1 MGGKDGDLLFSQNT
15 LGTIESM
22 IMMSKNNPLFHDA
35 YSHTAQKMKFSIKD
49 FFRKCDQIC
58 SLLQI

>member
-35 YSHTAQKMKFSIKD
+35 YSHTAQKMKFSI
-49 FFRKCDQIC
+49 
-58 SLLQI
+58 